1 LQEERLAKV
10 EGIVEQ
16 MDKRL
21 NHIETDM
28 REMRKEFKEEID
40 KMRKEFKEE
49 IDKTRQEFRALFRLV
64 IGLLVTTLAAVVGL
78 CGGIIAAILTK
89 L

>member
-1 LQEERLAKV
+1 
-10 EGIVEQ
+10 
-16 MDKRL
+16 
-21 NHIETDM
+21 
-28 REMRKEFKEEID
+28 
-40 KMRKEFKEE
+40 
-49 IDKTRQEFRALFRLV
+49 LFRLV